1 MPAPRQSL
9 LAFTALVAV
18 ATILLLAVPAP
29 AGAAKNPSGAS
40 TQVSGSGGSSS
51 AGDSGNAIRAGENLG
66 RVVKS
71 WGAQLLLGIAGFMGL
86 IALVTRNVGEGVKLV
101 ALVVLIGGFVFAD
114 DTLRNFVSSL
124 WGSLGLAG

>member
-1 MPAPRQSL
+1 MLAPRHSL
-9 LAFTALVAV
+9 LVLAALVAV
-18 ATILLLAVPAP
+18 AAVLVLASPAP
-29 AGAAKNPSGAS
+29 AQAAKSPTGSA
-40 TQVSGSGGSSS
+40 QVSGSGGGTS

-66 RVVKS
+66 RVIKA

-114 DTLRNFVSSL
+114 DTLRNFVASL
-124 WGSLGLAG
+124 WGALGLGA